1 MCTTPISQNTE
12 AGGWQGLR
20 PLSTLGGADAESG
33 RFVWLFANAAI
44 NVLPNHAFIMLVKTV
59 REVTGLGLREAKAAS
74 EIMPLEFRVEPT
86 NVAPLVNAR
95 DTMTAIL
102 PVAAEIFTAL
112 LLIGGLSFT
121 FLEIRR
127 LTVLSERRKLLV
139 IGQERAAVLASRS
152 EKQPVPHSASSDKV
166 ALEAADIDHAQGL
179 QQEDYRTFESS
190 WLSRWLKE
198 VDEAA

>member
-1 MCTTPISQNTE
+1 MPVFDY
-12 AGGWQGLR
+12 
-20 PLSTLGGADAESG
+20 LSEEEVSDAYLYLKLYPPEPAS
-33 RFVWLFANAAI
+33 VDVAVAT
-44 NVLPNHAFIMLVKTV
+44 VK
-59 REVTGLGLREAKAAS
+59 RNQAAS

-95 DTMTAIL
+95 DTTTIIF

-166 ALEAADIDHAQGL
+166 ALEAADIDHAQAL

>member
-1 MCTTPISQNTE
+1 
-12 AGGWQGLR
+12 
-20 PLSTLGGADAESG
+20 LSEDEVADAYLYLKLYPPEPAS
-33 RFVWLFANAAI
+33 VDVAVAT
-44 NVLPNHAFIMLVKTV
+44 VKQN
-59 REVTGLGLREAKAAS
+59 RAAS
-74 EIMPLEFRVEPT
+74 KIMPLEFSVEAA
-86 NVAPLVNAR
+86 NVTPLVNAR
-95 DTMTAIL
+95 DTRTIVL
-102 PVAAEIFTAL
+102 PVVAEIFTAL

-152 EKQPVPHSASSDKV
+152 EKQQVPHSASSDRV
-166 ALEAADIDHAQGL
+166 ALEVAEMDHAHAL